1 MEPWGTGSFENDAA
15 AAFVKEVLEDGPAA
29 LEEALEVVLD
39 PDLSEL
45 EAEEGAR
52 AVAAAEIVQA
62 HLSGDT
68 AGITDAGLRAW
79 LAEQSE
85 DDLADL
91 RDLAIEA
98 LDRVQGPGSELPEL
112 WAESDDHAEWQADL
126 QRLRAG
132 LGG

>member
-15 AAFVKEVLEDGPAA
+15 AAFVKEVLDDGPVAI
-29 LEEALEVVLD
+29 EEALELVLD
-39 PDLSEL
+39 PDMAEL

-68 AGITDAGLRAW
+68 SAVTDAGLRAW
-79 LAEQSE
+79 LSGPDAGDLSE
-85 DDLADL
+85 L
-91 RDLAIEA
+91 RDLAQEA
-98 LDRVQGPGSELPEL
+98 LGRVLGPGSELPEL
-112 WAESDDHAEWQADL
+112 WEDSDDAADWRADV

-132 LGG
+132 LGA